1 MKNYKSYLNMGKKT
15 ILIAAVMLTSLTS
28 FGQTAIDKLED
39 KDGVASFILNQKM
52 FRMLATMGMN
62 VEDSEAKGYVD
73 MVNKIT
79 GLKVF
84 TADNE
89 SASKN
94 ITSTVTSYLKTSQLE
109 ELMRFKEGDK
119 TVKFYVKEGNNENHV
134 RELLMFMTG
143 LNELTNDEGL
153 KVNGKDLKFETV
165 VISLTG
171 DIDLRQIS
179 KITNQLD
186 IPGGDQLKKAGD
198 KQ

>member
-15 ILIAAVMLTSLTS
+15 ILIAVVMLSSLTS
-28 FGQTAIDKLED
+28 FGQNAIDQLED
-39 KDGVASFILNQKM
+39 KEGVMSFILNQKM

-62 VEDSEAKGYVD
+62 VEDSEAKEYVE
-73 MVNKIT
+73 MVNKIK

-89 SASKN
+89 AASKN
-94 ITSTVTSYLKTSQLE
+94 ITSTVSSYLNSSKLE
-109 ELMRFKEGDK
+109 ELMRFKDGDK
-119 TVKFYVKEGNNENHV
+119 TVKFYVKEGSDENHV

-143 LNELTNDEGL
+143 LNELTDEEGL
-153 KVNGKDLKFETV
+153 KINGKDLKFETV

-179 KITNQLD
+179 KITNQMD
-186 IPGGDQLKKAGD
+186 IPGGEQLKKAGE
-198 KQ
+198 KK